1 MRMAKYKRL
10 YVICAVIL
18 VLGLASSAAI
28 YVAADRE
35 QEEGQQ
41 YEIIGG
47 KIYPGGNERSKA
59 YRHNLEVF
67 GGKAAVLADDF
78 NRWFESL
85 WQGRTLAFTVGFISA
100 LTAFGFFLGGR
111 HYQRTAAGNPPGEDA
126 HE

>member
-1 MRMAKYKRL
+1 MSTMKRYARL
-10 YVICAVIL
+10 YVISAVIL
-18 VLGLASSAAI
+18 ILGLGSSIAI

-47 KIYPGGNERSKA
+47 KIYPGGQERSKA

-78 NRWFESL
+78 NRWFEGL
-85 WQGRTLAFTVGFISA
+85 WQGTTLAFTVLFISTIIS
-100 LTAFGFFLGGR
+100 LGFFLAGR
-111 HYQRTAAGNPPGEDA
+111 HVKHAEGGEKTEM

>member
-1 MRMAKYKRL
+1 MRL
-10 YVICAVIL
+10 YVISAIIMIVG
-18 VLGLASSAAI
+18 LGSSVAI

-78 NRWFESL
+78 NRWFEGL
-85 WQGRTLAFTVGFISA
+85 WQGTTLAFTVATLSV
-100 LTAFGFFLGGR
+100 LTALGFFLAGR
-111 HYQRTAAGNPPGEDA
+111 YVRHAAEEEKRTE
-126 HE
+126 